1 VTLAETNRQIRASQ
15 KVGFSRQA
23 EVARLRSLIRAVDT
37 VLNEVEHLNL
47 LDVKFVP
54 PDVRDQA
61 LGLIAEITGSRPER
75 VPTRGHTILDA
86 LYEAQERLLRAKT
99 ASIDLNLDGDELE
112 ND

>member
-1 VTLAETNRQIRASQ
+1 MTLAETNRQIWASQ
-15 KVGFSRQA
+15 QVGFSRQA

-47 LDVKFVP
+47 RDVKTVP
-54 PDVRDQA
+54 PNVRDQA
-61 LGLIAEITGSRPER
+61 VDLIAEITGYRPER

-99 ASIDLNLDGDELE
+99 ASIDLHLDGDELE